1 MIPITDPKSQLEPI
15 MDEIVHEV
23 EHVLRSGRYIL
34 GPYVKQLEEK
44 MAARLQVTDVI
55 AVGNGT
61 DALVLTLDAFGI
73 GPGDEVITTPFTFFA
88 TAEAISRVGATPV
101 FVDVEKTTRNID
113 PTNIE
118 DAITPAT
125 KAILPVHLFG
135 LPANM
140 DAIQKVADAHRL
152 FVIEDA
158 CQAFG
163 ATYKGREVG
172 NLGDAACFSFF
183 PTKNLSTPGDGGMIA
198 TSNPEVANKIRS
210 LRAHG
215 SVKKYYHD
223 AIGYNSRLDELHAAI
238 LLKCLPYIDEWNQW
252 RVDAAHRYMEQLVD
266 IPWIELPGTMD
277 EATHVYHLFCI
288 QTKFRTELMH
298 TLEKDGI
305 QTGVYYPC
313 CLHEQKAYA
322 HLGLKRGDFPVAES
336 LSGSILAIP
345 LYPMLS
351 IEVQNVVI
359 ETIKKYEEDNQWFE

>member
-15 MDEIVHEV
+15 MDDIVREV

-34 GPYVKQLEEK
+34 GPYVKRLEEK
-44 MAARLQVTDVI
+44 MAERLQVTDVI

-101 FVDVEKTTRNID
+101 FVDVEQTTGNIH
-113 PTNIE
+113 PSNIE
-118 DAITPAT
+118 EAITSAT

-140 DAIQKVADAHRL
+140 DAIQKIADDYEL

-163 ATYKGREVG
+163 ATYKGKEVG
-172 NLGDAACFSFF
+172 GLGDAACFSFF
-183 PTKNLSTPGDGGMIA
+183 PTKNLSTVGDGGMIA
-198 TSNPEVANKIRS
+198 TSNPEVAEKIRS

-215 SVKKYYHD
+215 SVQKYYHED
-223 AIGYNSRLDELHAAI
+223 IGYNSRLDELHAAI
-238 LLKCLPYIDEWNQW
+238 LLECLQYIDEWNQ
-252 RVDAAHRYMEQLVD
+252 RRMDAAHRYMKQLEDV
-266 IPWIELPGTMD
+266 PWIGLPETTG
-277 EATHVYHLFCI
+277 EAEHVYHLFCI
-288 QTKFRTELMH
+288 QSKDRTELMRR
-298 TLEKDGI
+298 LEKDGI

-322 HLGLKRGDFPVAES
+322 HLGHKRGDFPVAES
-336 LSGSILAIP
+336 LSESMLAIP

-351 IEVQNVVI
+351 KEDQDYVI
-359 ETIKKYEEDNQWFE
+359 ETIQKYEEDTQWFA